1 MSNNDLSI
9 PDAREDPSTPLAEPG
24 TSRASRA
31 SGCFAQDDRENGLP
45 RAAGGSR
52 NDVKDGS
59 REISKPG
66 YYAVIPAKVRY
77 DETLR
82 PNAKLLYAEITALTS
97 ARGYCWASNER
108 LGEFFGLAPKT
119 VGSLIQQLAER
130 GYLAV
135 EMVRNESRAITG
147 RRIWID
153 RPRDVAPPIL
163 KNEDTPL
170 KNEDTP
176 LLKNEEESIKS
187 DIINPP
193 IAPQGACASSTP
205 KWKPERF
212 EAFWRY
218 YPAIPDGN
226 GRGRRPAKDRA
237 ARAWD
242 KLHADDSEIDL
253 MAAALQRQKLS
264 RQWRDGV
271 GIPYAS
277 TWLNRREWRD
287 EVEDLRAAE
296 GVGPYEERGSAPRKD
311 LVQL

>member
-1 MSNNDLSI
+1 MQNNDLSI
-9 PDAREDPSTPLAEPG
+9 PDAQDRAKPS
-24 TSRASRA
+24 
-31 SGCFAQDDRENGLP
+31 
-45 RAAGGSR
+45 
-52 NDVKDGS
+52 
-59 REISKPG
+59 

-176 LLKNEEESIKS
+176 LLKNEEEIIKS
-187 DIINPP
+187 DIINSPV
-193 IAPQGACASSTP
+193 APKGACASPSTP

-253 MAAALQRQKLS
+253 MAAALQRQKQS

-287 EVEDLRAAE
+287 EVEDLRDGDTARSGDRAL
-296 GVGPYEERGSAPRKD
+296 RGDAPETEA
-311 LVQL
+311 LPWI